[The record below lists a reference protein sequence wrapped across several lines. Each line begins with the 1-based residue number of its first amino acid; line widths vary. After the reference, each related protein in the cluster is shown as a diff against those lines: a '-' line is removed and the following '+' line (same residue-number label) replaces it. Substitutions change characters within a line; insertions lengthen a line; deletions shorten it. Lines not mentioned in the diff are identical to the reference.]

1 MKKTLSVLLAALM
14 LFGCLSVCG
23 FAGDECGC
31 GKTPVVMVSGF
42 GATTL
47 VEVKADGSEEVAFPF
62 GADAIVDAVKDNLD
76 KFNPDTPFMFI
87 GDIVAQLV
95 EPIRMNPDGTSYYDL
110 KPIYTSA
117 ADTSLAAFKA
127 NDALDYVPYT
137 GSEFL
142 DMQCLGDELG
152 EDHVFN
158 FLYDWR
164 LSGDDIADDLYDY
177 IKEVLALTGHDKVS
191 IYSLS
196 QGSVYVSQ
204 FLYKY
209 ADEQLVDNVV
219 LDNPIMAGSDFVA
232 DIFCGE
238 GTEYEL
244 NFGEILDLLANIL
257 HTEFDLGAIGAM
269 LPAGLNLNNVA
280 TIGAQQFILPVVK
293 DGPAYLE
300 MLPAD
305 KYDDICAMYDF
316 SPELLAS
323 VERVRNGYM
332 ADIEGTLRNAEKYGA
347 TVSFVTCSGFDLV
360 TGTKVPS
367 DGIVN
372 VATSCGATCSYEG
385 FADDY
390 VQAVDIGRNVISP
403 DRKIDLSTAYM
414 PERTWIINDLN
425 HGQVEWSRLSLE
437 LVETLLYTHDLAD
450 AWSSYDFPQFMQSD
464 DPSRDLHLKFTETNC
479 LYGVKGGSGT
489 LVLTNISN
497 ENAMAIQSI
506 TVNGAD
512 ILEPVMLPASIK
524 SGESLS
530 FTVDTADITTA
541 DVEIEYVEANLLSTA
556 KTKTFTFS
564 VTDDYSGVVESGAES
579 GSISVDIFNSVGAFI
594 QKLLSVLIDYIKNEI
609 LRGIF
614 KI

>member
-1 MKKTLSVLLAALM
+1 MKKILSVILAVMLLL
-14 LFGCLSVCG
+14 GCVSVTG
-23 FAGDECGC
+23 FAGDECDC

-47 VEVKADGSEEVAFPF
+47 VKVNADGSETVAFPF
-62 GADAIVDAVKDNLD
+62 GTDAILDAVKDNLG

-95 EPIRMNPDGTSYYDL
+95 DPIRMNPDGTSYYDL
-110 KPIYTSA
+110 KPIFTSA
-117 ADTSLAAFKA
+117 ADTSLAAFKE
-127 NDALDYVPYT
+127 NEALEYVPYT

-164 LSGDDIADDLYDY
+164 LSGDDIADSLHDY
-177 IKEVLALTGHDKVS
+177 IKEVIELTGHDKVS

-196 QGSVYVSQ
+196 QGSIYVSQ

-209 ADEQLVDNVV
+209 AEEGLVDNVV

-293 DGPAYLE
+293 DGAAYLE
-300 MLPAD
+300 MLPDD
-305 KYDDICAMYDF
+305 KFDAVCEMYDF
-316 SPELLAS
+316 SPELLEK
-323 VERVRNGYM
+323 VDKVRSGYM
-332 ADIEGTLRNAEKYGA
+332 ADIEGTLRKAQECGA
-347 TVSFVTCSGFDLV
+347 TVSLVTCAGFDLV
-360 TGTKVPS
+360 TGSKVPS

-385 FADDY
+385 FDADY
-390 VQAVDIGRNVISP
+390 VQAVDIGKNVISP
-403 DRKIDLSTAYM
+403 DRKIDLSTGYL
-414 PERTWIINDLN
+414 PERTWIINELN
-425 HGQVEWSRLSLE
+425 HGQVEWSELSLG
-437 LVETLLYTHDLAD
+437 LVETLLYTHDLDD
-450 AWSSYDFPQFMQSD
+450 AWSSYDYPQFMQSD
-464 DPSRDLHLKFTETNC
+464 DPSRDLHLRFAETNC
-479 LYGVKGGSGT
+479 LYGIKDGSGT
-489 LVLTNISN
+489 LVLTNISK

-506 TVNGAD
+506 TVNGAE

-524 SGESLS
+524 PGEALS

-541 DVEIEYVEANLLSTA
+541 DVEIEYIEASLLSTE
-556 KTKTFTFS
+556 KTKSFTFS
-564 VTDDYSGVVESGAES
+564 VTDDYSGVVESDAEA
-579 GSISVDIFNSVGAFI
+579 GSISVDIFNSIGAFI
-594 QKLLSVLIDYIKNEI
+594 QKLIARLIDYIKNEI
-609 LRGIF
+609 IRGIF
-614 KI
+614 N